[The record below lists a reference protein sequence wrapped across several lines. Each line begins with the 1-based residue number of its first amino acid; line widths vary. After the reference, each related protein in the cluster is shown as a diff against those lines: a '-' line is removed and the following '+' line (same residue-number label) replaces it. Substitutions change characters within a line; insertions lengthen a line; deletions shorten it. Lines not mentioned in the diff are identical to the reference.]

1 MGVTQDSSHERV
13 ATRYLKIC
21 ESDESPPIGE
31 YMDMLMEGHHRLT
44 KNQLH
49 AFTKATRKRLRLGK
63 KGIAR
68 RKRMAK
74 SIGEHYKKKPY
85 LEPL

>member
-1 MGVTQDSSHERV
+1 MLIEGSHKK
-13 ATRYLKIC
+13 TT
-21 ESDESPPIGE
+21 DE
-31 YMDMLMEGHHRLT
+31 
-44 KNQLH
+44 LH